1 MGYYQKPKVDDSGVT
16 RYLSPNEEAAL
27 RDALRRGDDAARERD
42 ARCNAWLQDCL
53 SRLRAG
59 NGSVKRREISALR
72 KRYAAKPCGPFE
84 MTHHP
89 SKLSSW

>member
-1 MGYYQKPKVDDSGVT
+1 MGYSQKPKVDDSGVT
-16 RYLSPNEEAAL
+16 RYLSPDEEAAL
-27 RDALRRGDDAARERD
+27 RDALRRRDDAGRERA
-42 ARCNAWLQDCL
+42 ARYNAWLQDCL
-53 SRLRAG
+53 SRLRAE

-72 KRYAAKPCGPFE
+72 KQYAAKRCGPVD